1 MADKIRENDVVVLL
15 KDIHE
20 RRLSRGEI
28 GTVVE
33 IVAPSQ
39 ADSGYLLV
47 EFENGIQTDFDDLA
61 DLVKLNFSSKR
72 TVEQKAKLEDW
83 AGPSK
88 QFALVFTDIIG
99 STVLGNE
106 LGDEQWTDLLVKH
119 FAQARKLMSSLDCH
133 EIKVIGD
140 SFMVVFRTAVEAL
153 DFALAFYSD
162 TGDERI
168 EIRVGIHVGPAR
180 IIEDDLF
187 GTMVNYTKRVESQA
201 TRRCRIVLSDVA
213 KSHIDLE
220 KAARHSSLQFLPRTA
235 KLDGFTEPQNV
246 WGVSRHSIGAT
257 RADS

>member
-1 MADKIRENDVVVLL
+1 MTEKIHENDVVVLL
-15 KDIHE
+15 KDIQE
-20 RRLSRGEI
+20 RRLHRGEI

-33 IVAPSQ
+33 IVAPSR
-39 ADSGYLLV
+39 ADSGYVLV
-47 EFENGIQTDFDDLA
+47 EFENGIQADFDDTA
-61 DLVKLNFSSKR
+61 NLVRLNFSPR
-72 TVEQKAKLEDW
+72 QTMGQKAKLEDW

-99 STVLGNE
+99 STALGNK
-106 LGDEQWTDLLVKH
+106 LGDEQWADLLVKH

-187 GTMVNYTKRVESQA
+187 GR
-201 TRRCRIVLSDVA
+201 
-213 KSHIDLE
+213 
-220 KAARHSSLQFLPRTA
+220 
-235 KLDGFTEPQNV
+235 G
-246 WGVSRHSIGAT
+246 
-257 RADS
+257 